1 MPPIQAFIFDLDGV
15 IADTTDLH
23 YASWKRL
30 AEEEGIP
37 FDRTVNER
45 LRGLTRPASL
55 EIVLGG
61 RKVSSA
67 RQEELLARKNR
78 YYLALLQRMTPED
91 ILPGV
96 VPLLEEI
103 RAAGWRL
110 GVGSA
115 SRNARAVLHQLGLLA
130 WFDAI
135 ADGHSVSRS
144 KPAPD
149 VFLAAARML
158 DVPPESCVVIED
170 APAGIE
176 AARAAGMKVVGVGPE
191 ARLGH
196 ADARFS
202 SLEGVSLAM
211 ILEAIQPQ
219 SS

>member
-191 ARLGH
+191 VRLGH
-196 ADARFS
+196 ADARFP

>member
-55 EIVLGG
+55 EIVLRG
-61 RKVSSA
+61 RKVSAA

-78 YYLALLQRMTPED
+78 YYLALLQHMTPED

-103 RAAGWRL
+103 RAAGWKL

-115 SRNARAVLHQLGLLA
+115 SRNARAVLHQLGLLD

-158 DVPPESCVVIED
+158 EVPPESCVVIED

-196 ADARFS
+196 ADARFP

-211 ILEAIQPQ
+211 ILEAIQP
-219 SS
+219 